1 MIKEETMSDREAIEQ
16 RLALLKDELVEGKR
30 ALGEID
36 DERERLVTS
45 MLRISGAVQVL
56 EELLAA

>member
-1 MIKEETMSDREAIEQ
+1 MMKEEAMSDREAIEQ
-16 RLALLKDELVEGKR
+16 RLAQLKDELTEGER

-36 DERERLVTS
+36 DQRERLVTS

>member
-1 MIKEETMSDREAIEQ
+1 MSDREAIEQ
-16 RLALLKDELVEGKR
+16 RLAQLKDELTEGER

-36 DERERLVTS
+36 DQRERLVTS